1 MRYLGIK
8 CLNPDAA
15 KANVEDDKI
24 IWAAH
29 AARYSHVVGKYLNK
43 SLKKIQYGLQMSAN
57 RRVARELAHLGFHQ
71 QKEYNQILDQ
81 LNDKT
86 NAEYHSRY

>member
-1 MRYLGIK
+1 MSVASAIYNETCHI
-8 CLNPDAA
+8 C
-15 KANVEDDKI
+15 E
-24 IWAAH
+24 
-29 AARYSHVVGKYLNK
+29 VVGKTFKK

-57 RRVARELAHLGFHQ
+57 RRVARELANLGFHQ

>member
-1 MRYLGIK
+1 MSVSSAIYNET
-8 CLNPDAA
+8 CH
-15 KANVEDDKI
+15 VCE
-24 IWAAH
+24 
-29 AARYSHVVGKYLNK
+29 VVGKYLSK

>member
-1 MRYLGIK
+1 MSVASAIYNET
-8 CLNPDAA
+8 CH
-15 KANVEDDKI
+15 VCE
-24 IWAAH
+24 
-29 AARYSHVVGKYLNK
+29 VVGKYLSK

-71 QKEYNQILDQ
+71 QKEYNQILQQ

-86 NAEYHSRY
+86 NEEYHSRY

>member
-1 MRYLGIK
+1 MSVASAIYNETCHI
-8 CLNPDAA
+8 C
-15 KANVEDDKI
+15 E
-24 IWAAH
+24 
-29 AARYSHVVGKYLNK
+29 VVGKTFKK
-43 SLKKIQYGLQMSAN
+43 SLKKNQYGLQMSAN

>member
-1 MRYLGIK
+1 MYVASAIYQETCHGCEVVSKYLGK
-8 CLNPDAA
+8 T
-15 KANVEDDKI
+15 
-24 IWAAH
+24 
-29 AARYSHVVGKYLNK
+29 
-43 SLKKIQYGLQMSAN
+43 LKKMQYGLQMSAN

-86 NAEYHSRY
+86 NEEYHSRY

>member
-1 MRYLGIK
+1 MSVASAIYNETCHI
-8 CLNPDAA
+8 C
-15 KANVEDDKI
+15 E
-24 IWAAH
+24 
-29 AARYSHVVGKYLNK
+29 VVGKTFKK
-43 SLKKIQYGLQMSAN
+43 SLNKIQYGLQMSAN

>member
-1 MRYLGIK
+1 MSVASAIYNETCHI
-8 CLNPDAA
+8 C
-15 KANVEDDKI
+15 E
-24 IWAAH
+24 
-29 AARYSHVVGKYLNK
+29 VVGKTFKK

-86 NAEYHSRY
+86 NDEYHSRY

>member
-1 MRYLGIK
+1 MSVASAIYNET
-8 CLNPDAA
+8 C
-15 KANVEDDKI
+15 
-24 IWAAH
+24 
-29 AARYSHVVGKYLNK
+29 HVCEVIGKYLNK

-71 QKEYNQILDQ
+71 QKEYNQILQQ

-86 NAEYHSRY
+86 NEEYHSRY